1 MRESRAVP
9 KQMTLLDL
17 GNMCLIMLVIFSQ
30 CLVLYRL
37 CPSTLC
43 PLIAIRTAKL
53 GFQMQTA
60 AIFSQCLVIHR
71 FCISTLCSLIA
82 IRTAKL
88 GFQKQTF
95 GGWRMRDSPYLI
107 SLETVIFLLFRPQH
121 PSKDFFCEHYIWHP
135 C

>member
-1 MRESRAVP
+1 MRESRAAP

-53 GFQMQTA
+53 GFQKQTA
-60 AIFSQCLVIHR
+60 AIFSQCFFIYRL
-71 FCISTLCSLIA
+71 CISTLCSLIA
-82 IRTAKL
+82 ITAKL
-88 GFQKQTF
+88 GFQKQTI
-95 GGWRMRDSPYLI
+95 GGWRMRDAPYLT
-107 SLETVIFLLFRPQH
+107 SLETVIFLFFRPQH
-121 PSKDFFCEHYIWHP
+121 PSKDFL
-135 C
+135 

>member
-30 CLVLYRL
+30 SLVPYR
-37 CPSTLC
+37 LC

-53 GFQMQTA
+53 GFQKQTA
-60 AIFSQCLVIHR
+60 AIFSQCFFIYRL
-71 FCISTLCSLIA
+71 CISTLCSLIA
-82 IRTAKL
+82 MTAKL

-121 PSKDFFCEHYIWHP
+121 PSKDFFFEHYIWHT